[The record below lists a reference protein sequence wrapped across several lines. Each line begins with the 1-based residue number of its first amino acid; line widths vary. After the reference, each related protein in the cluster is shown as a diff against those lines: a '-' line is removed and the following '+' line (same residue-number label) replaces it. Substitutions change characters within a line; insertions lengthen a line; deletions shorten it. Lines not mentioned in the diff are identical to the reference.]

1 MTRSPDN
8 RPHVLGRI
16 GYGVGVGTVIACV
29 LLGLGL
35 NEAQNHTLGNI
46 LNPPSR
52 PVDSLSFSTG
62 TPTGTP
68 TSTLP
73 ATERADS
80 FLEQDLTVNS
90 TLASEATPTLSP
102 TRDLFSLDQP
112 TSTPTPKPTETGEP
126 TVTPAVS
133 ERNVAEQTMVN
144 ILPGNFAK
152 IIHFGGEY
160 QPHTAYETFEE
171 NLMGKTITDTRAAVL
186 KRFAENSDPNNW
198 VFNTMISETMN
209 ISQTQGVGFWAKEFV
224 PDVNFTPSRDEVIN
238 RMVVMRA
245 DQTLGV
251 LLKQVEAWTD
261 FEAGNLKTTNPQK
274 YYEQFTKNAT
284 QFFRD
289 NGVRFLEND
298 QAFEP
303 VFIDAKS
310 VEDYSKYDFE
320 VALFVRGVDLKS
332 VNPNIPNPVLNGG
345 SIERYHVGNK
355 NFGEPQVQV
364 TRYEQ
369 TWKKDANGN
378 WVPGDLIPIGDKALA
393 GGDATLF
400 YVSQWVPMGDNNF
413 YLNTLLLTQ
422 NPLEIVVDGVKKLIH
437 GLFPTGDFPGGK
449 EGVFPPTRIPTR
461 VFAPSAT
468 PTPTLTGTPEMTP
481 PPTTPSRG
489 DTPTPTRTPRPTE
502 TPRPTGTI
510 QQPVPSST
518 PFPINTET
526 IEPTVTN
533 APTAFPSPT
542 PRPTYTPVSNAT
554 ATQESAPTPQPTST
568 PWVVPTPTQSSGT
581 EFQDYVRDLR
591 DYFARILTNNI

>member
-8 RPHVLGRI
+8 RPNVLRRVGC
-16 GYGVGVGTVIACV
+16 VGVALVVCG
-29 LLGLGL
+29 LLGLGAY

-46 LNPPSR
+46 FNPPR
-52 PVDSLSFSTG
+52 LAENVPFSTG

-73 ATERADS
+73 ATERADLS
-80 FLEQDLTVNS
+80 LDQDLNVNS
-90 TLASEATPTLSP
+90 TLTQIATPEFSP

-112 TSTPTPKPTETGEP
+112 TSTLTSRLTETGVP
-126 TVTPAVS
+126 TVTPAVF
-133 ERNVAEQTMVN
+133 ERGVAEQTMVN
-144 ILPGNFAK
+144 ILPGNFAR

-160 QPHTAYETFEE
+160 QPHTAYETFEG
-171 NLMGKTITDTRAAVL
+171 NLMGETITDTRAMVRG
-186 KRFAENSDPNNW
+186 RFAENADPNNW

-209 ISQTQGVGFWAKEFV
+209 ISQTQGVRFWANEFV
-224 PDVNFTPSRDEVIN
+224 PDVNFTPSRDEVLN

-251 LLKQVEAWTD
+251 LLRQVEAWTD
-261 FEAGNLKTTNPQK
+261 FESGNLKTTNPQK

-298 QAFEP
+298 KAFEP
-303 VFIDAKS
+303 VFVDAKS

-320 VALFVRGVDLKS
+320 VALFARGVDANS
-332 VNPNIPNPVLNGG
+332 VNPNFPNPVRNGG
-345 SIERYHVGNK
+345 IIERYHVGNK
-355 NFGEPQVQV
+355 NFGDPKVQV

-378 WVPGDLIPIGDKALA
+378 WVLGDLIPIGDKALA

-413 YLNTLLLTQ
+413 YLNTLLLTE
-422 NPLEIVVDGVKKLIH
+422 NPLEVVTDGVRKLIH

-449 EGVFPPTRIPTR
+449 EGIFPPTRIPTR
-461 VFAPSAT
+461 GPT

-489 DTPTPTRTPRPTE
+489 DTPTPTRTPRPT
-502 TPRPTGTI
+502 
-510 QQPVPSST
+510 ST
-518 PFPINTET
+518 PQNPGSTDLPPTFTPQPNPSVT
-526 IEPTVTN
+526 IEPTATN
-533 APTAFPSPT
+533 QSTAIPSPT
-542 PRPTYTPVSNAT
+542 PLPTQEAQPTATLGLRPTNTPFPRPT
-554 ATQESAPTPQPTST
+554 ATTAP
-568 PWVVPTPTQSSGT
+568 
-581 EFQDYVRDLR
+581 QDKLSYS
-591 DYFARILTNNI
+591 DYWNNYFVNGLLK